1 MTRGQVDIQILKQ
14 FPRQIEDGFY
24 LPLEKYM
31 KENWDFSN
39 KLLSQIFPIG
49 SNVSKGSHHK
59 EKNCDKCQSHYG
71 GEGG

>member
-39 KLLSQIFPIG
+39 KLLS
-49 SNVSKGSHHK
+49 
-59 EKNCDKCQSHYG
+59 
-71 GEGG
+71 